1 MSSFRNPFHRGSS
14 SSSSK
19 VSVAELHSRA
29 RQLENIK
36 EYDIAEELYAEILK
50 KDHQNELAKERLTAL
65 QRVKHGLPPQ
75 SVERGS
81 IREVMPESMMR
92 PNTTVARSDLPRISP
107 GIKSGQPPFVED
119 RIPND
124 FNGTNTRSFSLN
136 RLQDAGEV
144 PEWVVGS
151 EASSVSSSPG
161 SHQVTSSEMMTD
173 AELVANEAIRDRN
186 MPDWATNENLSQSES
201 QNSKVGLR
209 NRQNHVAGQISS
221 DSFVQGNH
229 EQSLNQP
236 YEVKTIA
243 DLQERLVVN
252 PEDQAAISELIKRL
266 PDANRDE
273 MWQLSSSLEVLA
285 QNEYSRVV
293 ILSKLSKSLAS
304 NEIELKM
311 SALKVIAGLGATAKE
326 LAPLVRLR
334 MNDESEQVRDQAA
347 RVITAIGA

>member
-1 MSSFRNPFHRGSS
+1 MKP
-14 SSSSK
+14 
-19 VSVAELHSRA
+19 
-29 RQLENIK
+29 
-36 EYDIAEELYAEILK
+36 
-50 KDHQNELAKERLTAL
+50 
-65 QRVKHGLPPQ
+65 
-75 SVERGS
+75 
-81 IREVMPESMMR
+81 
-92 PNTTVARSDLPRISP
+92 
-107 GIKSGQPPFVED
+107 
-119 RIPND
+119 
-124 FNGTNTRSFSLN
+124 
-136 RLQDAGEV
+136 
-144 PEWVVGS
+144 
-151 EASSVSSSPG
+151 
-161 SHQVTSSEMMTD
+161 
-173 AELVANEAIRDRN
+173 
-186 MPDWATNENLSQSES
+186 
-201 QNSKVGLR
+201 
-209 NRQNHVAGQISS
+209 
-221 DSFVQGNH
+221 
-229 EQSLNQP
+229 LNQP

-304 NEIELKM
+304 NEIVLKM